1 MTRVSCIASKSH
13 CRLLP
18 MPPKAGKNLLKIIRC
33 HQPLPNPLP
42 TKKSEKHLL
51 LATQTTE
58 TGNRRGP
65 GTFLVR
71 PPGFEFPDHRIDG
84 LPGRWLGRPL
94 DALGYVLDQA
104 RLRPHRPDRLTVGSS
119 ILRFTTQR
127 TLTDRKCLDTRL
139 KAAKFKSCHHIP
151 DREFN
156 CQTHLQILREVT
168 GWPRVLY
175 CLSVL
180 RTGRSQMVEAFA
192 RKY

>member
-119 ILRFTTQR
+119 I
-127 TLTDRKCLDTRL
+127 
-139 KAAKFKSCHHIP
+139 FKSCHHIP

>member
-1 MTRVSCIASKSH
+1 MLMSPCN
-13 CRLLP
+13 
-18 MPPKAGKNLLKIIRC
+18 NLISSGS
-33 HQPLPNPLP
+33 
-42 TKKSEKHLL
+42 SEKNGYACLSRDAEL
-51 LATQTTE
+51 PKP
-58 TGNRRGP
+58 P
-65 GTFLVR
+65 GVRERFLVR
-71 PPGFEFPDHRIDG
+71 PPGFELPDHFLDG

-104 RLRPHRPDRLTVGSS
+104 RLRPHGPDRLTVGSS
-119 ILRFTTQR
+119 ILRFAIQR

-151 DREFN
+151 YREFN